1 MTAAVSRSRP
11 FVYLEPSP
19 VVTQQPF
26 LRVFVTPAA
35 LCAFGFAVAMI
46 AVLQYSVRAYIPGSL
61 EAGGFTLN
69 NFVALLKPLYARV
82 FLDTVWIC
90 FLTAFFTLIVG
101 YPLAYA
107 LVFTPNV
114 AIKSFVLVTVV
125 TPLFLG
131 EVVRTYSWIIVLGNN
146 GFINSTLLKLGLIDS
161 PVQFMF
167 TRFGVVTAL
176 VHVTLPVMVIM
187 LAAALS
193 HIDRDYQKAAE
204 SLGAGPI
211 RTFITV
217 TLPLS
222 APGIVAG
229 VTTAFAWTF
238 SAFAT
243 PQLIGGGRVN
253 MVSNLVYQLGFA
265 SFNFPFAAAL
275 CVAGLALTFVTL
287 WLFRW
292 IARPLER
299 MGPH

>member
-1 MTAAVSRSRP
+1 
-11 FVYLEPSP
+11 
-19 VVTQQPF
+19 
-26 LRVFVTPAA
+26 VTPAA
-35 LCAFGFAVAMI
+35 LCAFGFTVAMI

-69 NFVALLKPLYARV
+69 NFVALLKPLYASV

-107 LVFTPNV
+107 LVFTSNV

-167 TRFGVVTAL
+167 TKFGVVTAL